1 MLSPF
6 KMCSTSLHL
15 LIGALLVLAVK
26 NELTTMTYSEETTT
40 AVVSMSNDH
49 TTILNQTSADFPD
62 NLPTSFPPNST
73 DTLISTTDENMS
85 DSPTSD
91 YPQTNNDTTDDSQ
104 ENVPKSSTS
113 KIKSTASKITNHPQT
128 NNVTTDDPGKNV
140 PKSSAT
146 PHIHTQT
153 KGKSNGITYIIILII
168 VVVCIS
174 GVVVYCCLQ
183 KKSRRY
189 SVDLHPKQEDAHIP
203 LSTVDAEV
211 FDTTSEKDI
220 QTFTPA
226 ESTEPLKDPGPA
238 KETEK
243 PEGGKESVD
252 VKQENQQNLSST
264 QATVI
269 PKDKTAELT
278 VVDMT
283 DGEPTISTKT
293 SMESLDDALN
303 DNNSN
308 NTRTEVNG
316 KLHKFTEISLDGRL

>member
-140 PKSSAT
+140 PKSSASTIKSTASKITT

-211 FDTTSEKDI
+211 FDTTSEK
-220 QTFTPA
+220 
-226 ESTEPLKDPGPA
+226 
-238 KETEK
+238 
-243 PEGGKESVD
+243 ESVD

-308 NTRTEVNG
+308 NTRTED
-316 KLHKFTEISLDGRL
+316 I

>member
-140 PKSSAT
+140 PKSSASTIKSTASKITT

-211 FDTTSEKDI
+211 FDTTSE
-220 QTFTPA
+220 
-226 ESTEPLKDPGPA
+226 
-238 KETEK
+238 
-243 PEGGKESVD
+243 KESVD

>member
-104 ENVPKSSTS
+104 ENVPKSS
-113 KIKSTASKITNHPQT
+113 TNHPQT

>member
-15 LIGALLVLAVK
+15 LIGALLVLAVENK
-26 NELTTMTYSEETTT
+26 GTAMIDSNETTT
-40 AVVSMSNDH
+40 ALVSMSNDN
-49 TTILNQTSADFPD
+49 TTTLNQTSADFPN
-62 NLPTSFPPNST
+62 NLTSFPPHSNIT
-73 DTLISTTDENMS
+73 TTDEYTS
-85 DSPTSD
+85 DSPTPYPSD
-91 YPQTNNDTTDDSQ
+91 HPQTNNVTTDDSQ
-104 ENVPKSSTS
+104 ENVPKSST
-113 KIKSTASKITNHPQT
+113 NHPQT
-128 NNVTTDDPGKNV
+128 NTVITNDPGKNV
-140 PKSSAT
+140 PKSST
-146 PHIHTQT
+146 TTQAKT
-153 KGKSNGITYIIILII
+153 EKGKSNGLTYIIILII

-183 KKSRRY
+183 KNSRRY

-211 FDTTSEKDI
+211 FDTTSDKDI
-220 QTFTPA
+220 QMFTPA
-226 ESTEPLKDPGPA
+226 ESTEPLKDPDPA

-243 PEGGKESVD
+243 PDGGKESVD

-293 SMESLDDALN
+293 SMESLDDVLN
-303 DNNSN
+303 ENNSN
-308 NTRTEVNG
+308 NSRT
-316 KLHKFTEISLDGRL
+316 KDI

>member
-15 LIGALLVLAVK
+15 LIGALLVIAVE
-26 NELTTMTYSEETTT
+26 NEVTTMIDSKETTT
-40 AVVSMSNDH
+40 ALVSMSNDN
-49 TTILNQTSADFPD
+49 TNISDQTSVDFPN
-62 NLPTSFPPNST
+62 NLTSFPPHSNVT
-73 DTLISTTDENMS
+73 PINMTDENMS
-85 DSPTSD
+85 DLPTPPPSD
-91 YPQTNNDTTDDSQ
+91 HPQTNNVTTDDSQ
-104 ENVPKSSTS
+104 ENVPKSST
-113 KIKSTASKITNHPQT
+113 NHPQT
-128 NNVTTDDPGKNV
+128 NTVVTEDPRKNV
-140 PKSSAT
+140 PKSRT
-146 PHIHTQT
+146 TTQAKT
-153 KGKSNGITYIIILII
+153 EKEKSNGLTYIIILII

-183 KKSRRY
+183 KNSRRY

-211 FDTTSEKDI
+211 FDTTSD
-220 QTFTPA
+220 
-226 ESTEPLKDPGPA
+226 
-238 KETEK
+238 
-243 PEGGKESVD
+243 KESAD

-293 SMESLDDALN
+293 SMESLDDVLN
-303 DNNSN
+303 ENNSN
-308 NTRTEVNG
+308 NSRT
-316 KLHKFTEISLDGRL
+316 KDI

>member
-15 LIGALLVLAVK
+15 LIGALLVIAVE
-26 NELTTMTYSEETTT
+26 NEVTTMIDSKETTT
-40 AVVSMSNDH
+40 ALVSMSNDN
-49 TTILNQTSADFPD
+49 TTTLNQTSADFPN
-62 NLPTSFPPNST
+62 NLTSVPPDSNVT
-73 DTLISTTDENMS
+73 PLSTTDENTP
-85 DSPTSD
+85 DSPTPHPSD
-91 YPQTNNDTTDDSQ
+91 HPQTNNVTSDDSQ
-104 ENVPKSSTS
+104 ENVPKFS
-113 KIKSTASKITNHPQT
+113 TNHPRT
-128 NNVTTDDPGKNV
+128 NTVITDDPRKNV
-140 PKSSAT
+140 PKST
-146 PHIHTQT
+146 KTTQANT
-153 KGKSNGITYIIILII
+153 DKDKGNGLTYIIILII

-183 KKSRRY
+183 KNSRRY

-211 FDTTSEKDI
+211 FDTTSDKDI

-226 ESTEPLKDPGPA
+226 ESTEPLKDPDPA

-293 SMESLDDALN
+293 SMESLDDVLN
-303 DNNSN
+303 ENNSN
-308 NTRTEVNG
+308 NSRT
-316 KLHKFTEISLDGRL
+316 KDI

>member
-113 KIKSTASKITNHPQT
+113 KIKSTASKIT
-128 NNVTTDDPGKNV
+128 
-140 PKSSAT
+140 T